1 MIIKIYKMDNE
12 MFKILYTF
20 LFDTI
25 KKTYFVVEIKRLDV
39 PDNSPANIKYHWLKI
54 DIYDNNI
61 DVSKLE
67 FISMDTNVRLFDNYY
82 LSFDNSKASFIQ
94 NNENIDNLVRLNN
107 DYLFSK
113 QSICDA
119 IKSYF
124 IKN

>member
-1 MIIKIYKMDNE
+1 MDNE